1 MCDNDKLYEKA
12 SPALRD
18 LMHEIPEL
26 EAAIRKHGKFLSEHK
41 DIEFRDP
48 DSDDADES
56 EIPTI
61 H

>member
-1 MCDNDKLYEKA
+1 MCDRDKLYENA

-26 EAAIRKHGKFLSEHK
+26 EAAIRKHGRFLSEHK
-41 DIEFRDP
+41 DIEFRDADP
-48 DSDDADES
+48 DDADES